1 MDPVG
6 NERPVWRYLASLL
19 VLLALTAC
27 ELAVARLSGV
37 PATRAARVTA
47 LAGLA
52 MLKATVVLA
61 FFMELK
67 GAGRGLKR
75 VALLPIVVAP
85 PIAVVFMLE
94 AAWRASQR

>member
-1 MDPVG
+1 M
-6 NERPVWRYLASLL
+6 ERRRTRSYVLALL
-19 VLLALTAC
+19 VLLALTAL
-27 ELAVARLSGV
+27 ELTVIRLPGD

-67 GAGRGLKR
+67 GGSRALRR
-75 VALLPIVVAP
+75 IALLPMVIAP